1 MPFTKQ
7 DTNINRKGRV
17 KGQTNLKTS
26 ELKSLLVS
34 AFENNLS
41 EILAHQHE
49 LTLKERILLNKTL
62 LPYVLPSL
70 KHENFS
76 NKLDTTI
83 SDAWGW

>member
-7 DTNINRKGRV
+7 DTNINRKGRA

-34 AFENNLS
+34 AFENNLT

-76 NKLDTTI
+76 NNLDTSLT
-83 SDAWGW
+83 DAWAW